1 MTEQDILRHAKG
13 WLDKLAK
20 GVDPLTGEPVPA
32 DDVVRKERI
41 AKCLTYVSGVL
52 ENLISRE
59 EPKTVPAP
67 KQPRLPAF
75 AISWEALAQV
85 PISEAP
91 VTITEFAKSV
101 NAQIDQERIDKLKT
115 GSLLEYLDRHG
126 FLEMRPLP
134 NGRSTRQPTQIGQQL
149 GIGLEERQGAE
160 GPYTATVYN
169 SKAQRF
175 LLKHMDEIVEIN
187 TAKYKETVDTG
198 VLQGAPWTREQE
210 AQLRDLHQR
219 GFSLAEIARTLQRST
234 SGIQARLKRLG
245 LDAAKKNGGNNKSA
259 HVSG

>member
-20 GVDPLTGEPVPA
+20 GIDPLTGKPVPS
-32 DDVVRKERI
+32 DDVVRK
-41 AKCLTYVSGVL
+41 
-52 ENLISRE
+52 
-59 EPKTVPAP
+59 
-67 KQPRLPAF
+67 
-75 AISWEALAQV
+75 
-85 PISEAP
+85 
-91 VTITEFAKSV
+91 
-101 NAQIDQERIDKLKT
+101 ERIDKLKT

-175 LLKHMDEIVEIN
+175 LLKHMDEKKFLLNSEIPFAIMTDN
-187 TAKYKETVDTG
+187 QINPGSDPCG
-198 VLQGAPWTREQE
+198 DPR
-210 AQLRDLHQR
+210 
-219 GFSLAEIARTLQRST
+219 
-234 SGIQARLKRLG
+234 
-245 LDAAKKNGGNNKSA
+245 AAGRQ
-259 HVSG
+259 